1 MSRSQARLLFASAA
15 LWNVAAATVAL
26 LAPDFHRGMFFV
38 PTTGPIDTIARV
50 DTQAFWV
57 TVLFFGVGYGIVA
70 RDPDRNHALVFI
82 AALGKIYVFF
92 AWSWHWHAGEM
103 TRFALFGAVGDLVF
117 AALFLWFLRSTG
129 RRISA
134 GRTALE

>member
-1 MSRSQARLLFASAA
+1 MTTSQARLLFAIAA
-15 LWNVAAATVAL
+15 LWNIAAAAVAL

-38 PTTGPIDTIARV
+38 YATDPIATIALV
-50 DTQAFWV
+50 NTQAFWV
-57 TVLFFGVGYGIVA
+57 TVLFFGIGYGIVA
-70 RDPDRNHALVFI
+70 RDPERNHALVLI

-117 AALFLWFLRSTG
+117 AALFLWFLRTT
-129 RRISA
+129 RRPESLA
-134 GRTALE
+134 G